1 MLNLNDITFNKRLGN
16 LIDRGFEMPYVS
28 YCHPLGKIKNNTM
41 RKIIYVVLIVGFIY
55 SCTENQSSINEST
68 TIEKSSPDRYVD
80 IGTHRVHI
88 NDFGKGSPVSVF
100 VTGTGGD
107 ISQWNRQVHEI
118 DKHTRVFVYDRAGL
132 GKTESYSS
140 DRSLKGMVD
149 ELYLTLEKEN
159 IKGPIILVAHSMGG
173 AIIRYYQH
181 LYPENVVGMVFI
193 DALGYDFAG
202 RYDDF
207 PEQGIKWSNEID
219 SMSHVYQGGVKDE
232 MQFLKHRDERRDTFL
247 QIGYPKNIPVKIIL
261 SMLGVEGEVGE
272 QYIKKQDSLYSE
284 MAANDPLI
292 DLIKTNKSG
301 HFIHWYE
308 PRLVNETI
316 IDLIKE
322 VRSE

>member
-1 MLNLNDITFNKRLGN
+1 MKASTY
-16 LIDRGFEMPYVS
+16 LIFLMV
-28 YCHPLGKIKNNTM
+28 
-41 RKIIYVVLIVGFIY
+41 FIY
-55 SCTENQSSINEST
+55 SCSENHPISNASKPDSNVQ
-68 TIEKSSPDRYVD
+68 PDRYVD

-88 NDFGKGSPVSVF
+88 NDFGQGSPVTVF

-107 ISQWNRQVHEI
+107 IDQWNRQVHEI
-118 DKHTRVFVYDRAGL
+118 DKHTRVFIYDRAGL

-149 ELYLTLEKEN
+149 ELHLTLEKEN
-159 IKGPIILVAHSMGG
+159 IQGPIILVAHSMGG
-173 AIIRYYQH
+173 SIIRYYQH

-193 DALGYDFAG
+193 DALGYDYAG
-202 RYDDF
+202 RYDNF
-207 PEQGIKWSNEID
+207 PEHGIRWSNEID
-219 SMSHVYQGGVKDE
+219 SLSHVYQGGVKDE
-232 MQFLKHRDERRDTFL
+232 MQFLKHRDDRRDTFL

-261 SMLGVEGEVGE
+261 SMLGEEGDVGE

-316 IDLIKE
+316 IDLIKN
-322 VRSE
+322 VRNE